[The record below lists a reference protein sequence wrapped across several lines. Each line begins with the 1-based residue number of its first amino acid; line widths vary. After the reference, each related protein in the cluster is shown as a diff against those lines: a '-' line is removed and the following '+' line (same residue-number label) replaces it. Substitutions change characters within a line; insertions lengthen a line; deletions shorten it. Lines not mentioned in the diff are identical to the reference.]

1 MRQRPARR
9 CEQCGAMLSRY
20 NPDNRCSLCQ
30 AAARDQHTTV
40 MPATRPPPGGGALW
54 VWAAPSA
61 QAVLST
67 REPGLILTAYRA
79 MHQLSQAQLAELLGF
94 DQSYISRLERGER
107 RVRDIRLLA
116 HIANRLAIPPHLVG
130 LSSDDADD
138 FAAMVQFA
146 ESTLRLADVARQ
158 SGRAVDAARELGPL
172 VARLESRLAEGRAD
186 RDALI
191 LLGQGRLALGT
202 ALGHILPEERL
213 AVAARWTGRAWSLAS
228 RLDDTALQGHVLRM
242 HGNELRKAGHVPAAI
257 ARLSQAAA
265 MTDQVA
271 LRGATLA
278 LLARAAAEHGDTGMF
293 DTAIGEASRLLEGT
307 DQFTMLLN
315 PFSIREIRI
324 RGLLATGRINRA
336 VAEADQ
342 PDHSSAAPLVAPQWR
357 VIDKITSGA
366 AMLAAGD
373 TDATV
378 EHARAGISLAETYR
392 LPHQVQR
399 ALRLLRATP
408 GDAARALLDVGMATL
423 TRLRHGLSSPPTA

>member
-1 MRQRPARR
+1 MHQRPARR
-9 CEQCGAMLSRY
+9 CEQCGAMPSRY
-20 NPDNRCSLCQ
+20 NPDSRCGLCQ
-30 AAARDQHTTV
+30 AAARDNNTTAV
-40 MPATRPPPGGGALW
+40 PATRSSPGGALW

-67 REPGLILTAYRA
+67 REPGVILAAYRA
-79 MHQLSQAQLAELLGF
+79 MHHLSQVQLAVLLGF
-94 DQSYISRLERGER
+94 DQTYISRLERGER
-107 RVRDIRLLA
+107 RIRDIRLLA
-116 HIANRLAIPPHLVG
+116 HIADRLAIPPHLLG

-146 ESTLRLADVARQ
+146 ESTLRLAEVARQ

-172 VARLESRLAEGRAD
+172 VARLESRVAEGRAD
-186 RDALI
+186 RDAL
-191 LLGQGRLALGT
+191 LLLAHGRLALGT

-228 RLDDTALQGHVLRM
+228 RLDDAALQGHVLRM

-265 MTDQVA
+265 MTDEVS

-278 LLARAAAEHGDTGMF
+278 LLARAAAEHGDMGMF
-293 DTAIGEASRLLEGT
+293 DTAIGEAGRLLEVT

-324 RGLLATGRINRA
+324 RGLLATGRVGRA
-336 VAEADQ
+336 VAEAER
-342 PDHSSAAPLVAPQWR
+342 PDRSAAALVVAPQWR
-357 VIDKITSGA
+357 VIDRVTGGA

-373 TDATV
+373 ADAAV
-378 EHARAGISLAETYR
+378 EHASDGIALAETYR

-408 GDAARALLDVGMATL
+408 GDAARAILDAGAATL
-423 TRLRHGLSSPPTA
+423 TRLRHGLS